1 MNIDGI
7 HKFYESFK
15 SKFKNQHRSMSTPQ
29 ELYGHQCGQLLQPHQ
44 NVHCQIPELR
54 KGEVVYD
61 EQQG

>member
-1 MNIDGI
+1 
-7 HKFYESFK
+7 
-15 SKFKNQHRSMSTPQ
+15 MSTPQ